1 MSLCKR
7 GNVLPCLALWVFTH
21 PVCAQLPT
29 SLPGVGS
36 PVGLGDVNGDGHRD
50 FAVTGSQ
57 ILVYFGPLTAA
68 ATPALMLDALGPGRV
83 SPVGDVNRDGYAD
96 LAVGFSLSPTGGE
109 VRIYWGSAAG
119 LSALTYTRLPA
130 PELFSGFGQTITAC
144 NLAGDQAPEIV
155 IGAPEADVGQGEI
168 WTYQISE
175 NGTPANNPSRMII
188 AASSAEFGTA
198 VSCGDVDGDG
208 YGDLAV
214 SAPLYNTP
222 PNFGGAVFV
231 YRGSVTGLSAPEILT
246 MAGGASGAAFGKML
260 SLAGDINGDGR
271 HDLVV
276 LAQRKLLAFSQREG
290 TSSLTQFHAYEVAA
304 SEALLELT
312 SAGDSNGDRFADLVF
327 SVSGQAGQ
335 QRHVRVHGQAL
346 GLATRA
352 SEEQAALGAR
362 GCALVGD
369 ITGDGI
375 GDLLL
380 SDEASG
386 QLTTRVVAGPASYVF
401 DGGFESDQPNQSLKD

>member
-7 GNVLPCLALWVFTH
+7 AILCSFLALLVLTHTVF
-21 PVCAQLPT
+21 AQHPT

-36 PVGLGDVNGDGHRD
+36 PRDIGDVNGDGHQD

-57 ILVYFGPLTAA
+57 IFVYFGPLTGE
-68 ATPALMLDALGPGRV
+68 ATPALTLDLLGPGRV
-83 SPVGDVNRDGYAD
+83 STIGDVNRDGYAD
-96 LAVGFSLSPTGGE
+96 FAVGFPFSPAGGE

-119 LSALTYTRLPA
+119 PTALTYTRMPA
-130 PELFSGFGQTITAC
+130 PEQFSGFGLAVAVC
-144 NLAGDQAPEIV
+144 NLAGDQAFEIV
-155 IGAPEADVGQGEI
+155 VGAPDADGGKGEI
-168 WTYQISE
+168 WTYQITE
-175 NGTPANNPSRMII
+175 GGTPATNPSRMII
-188 AASSAEFGTA
+188 DESAAEFGTA
-198 VSCGDVDGDG
+198 VSCGDIDGDD

-214 SAPLYNTP
+214 SAPLSNTST
-222 PNFGGAVFV
+222 NFGGAVFV
-231 YRGSVTGLSAPEILT
+231 YRGSVTGLLAPQVLT
-246 MAGGASGAAFGKML
+246 MEGAAGGAALGRML

-271 HDLVV
+271 RDLVV
-276 LAQRKLLAFSQREG
+276 LAQRQLRAFSQREG
-290 TSSLTQFHAYEVAA
+290 TSSLTQFHSYEVTA
-304 SEALLELT
+304 SEVLLELT
-312 SAGDSNGDRFADLVF
+312 SSGDSNGDRFADLVF
-327 SVSGQAGQ
+327 SISGQAGQ

-352 SEEQAALGAR
+352 RDEQAALGAR

-386 QLTTRVVAGPASYVF
+386 QLTTRIVAGPASYVF
-401 DGGFESDQPNQSLKD
+401 EGGFESDRPSQSLKE

>member
-7 GNVLPCLALWVFTH
+7 GNFLPCLALWAFAL

-36 PVGLGDVNGDGHRD
+36 PVGLGDVNGDGHQD

-83 SPVGDVNRDGYAD
+83 SPIGDVNRDGYAD
-96 LAVGFSLSPTGGE
+96 LAVGFPLSPTGGE

-119 LSALTYTRLPA
+119 LSAVTHTRLPA
-130 PELFSGFGQTITAC
+130 PELYSGFGLAMTAC
-144 NLAGDQAPEIV
+144 NLAGDQALEIV
-155 IGAPEADVGQGEI
+155 VGAPEADVGQGEI

-175 NGTPANNPSRMII
+175 NGTPANNPGRIVI

-198 VSCGDVDGDG
+198 VSCGDINGDG

-214 SAPLYNTP
+214 SAPLYNSA

-231 YRGSVTGLSAPEILT
+231 YRGSDAGVLAPEILT
-246 MAGGASGAAFGKML
+246 TAGAAGGAAFGKML

-271 HDLVV
+271 RDLVV
-276 LAQRKLLAFSQREG
+276 LAQRQVRAFSQREG
-290 TSSLTQFHAYEVAA
+290 TSSLSQFHSYEVAA
-304 SEALLELT
+304 SEVLLELT
-312 SAGDSNGDRFADLVF
+312 SAGDSNGDRYADLVF
-327 SVSGQAGQ
+327 SVAGQAGR
-335 QRHVRVHGQAL
+335 QRHVRLHGQAL
-346 GLATRA
+346 GVATRA

-386 QLTTRVVAGPASYVF
+386 QLVTRVVAGPASYVF
-401 DGGFESDQPNQSLKD
+401 AGGFESGEAGQLP